1 MEDERHESGQVNCS
15 NWVKLWCLQWA
26 ARKCSCGAVASL
38 APWDLSGGWGYRS
51 GAETLALV
59 DQMARIRIQK
69 KQINMSLIPVWYH
82 ICQLNGNIFFLYYKP
97 LLLPHLC
104 LIKHKL
110 HFLSFKIKFIRIY
123 LCFSSGRWNS
133 AWIFLWNSCTV
144 YICVV
149 VVLFVVFFF
158 TYITLTRQ
166 KNISLQVGWG
176 GGITFRMNRTSI
188 LYPFFPLFC
197 LVKSNCRKIVN
208 PPECA

>member
-1 MEDERHESGQVNCS
+1 MSQTRWTVATEWNSGACS
-15 NWVKLWCLQWA
+15 ELQGSVHVELLLLWL
-26 ARKCSCGAVASL
+26 
-38 APWDLSGGWGYRS
+38 WDLSGGWGYRS

-123 LCFSSGRWNS
+123 LCFSSGRWDS

-149 VVLFVVFFF
+149 VVLFVVFF
-158 TYITLTRQ
+158 LH
-166 KNISLQVGWG
+166 
-176 GGITFRMNRTSI
+176 I
-188 LYPFFPLFC
+188 LL
-197 LVKSNCRKIVN
+197 
-208 PPECA
+208 